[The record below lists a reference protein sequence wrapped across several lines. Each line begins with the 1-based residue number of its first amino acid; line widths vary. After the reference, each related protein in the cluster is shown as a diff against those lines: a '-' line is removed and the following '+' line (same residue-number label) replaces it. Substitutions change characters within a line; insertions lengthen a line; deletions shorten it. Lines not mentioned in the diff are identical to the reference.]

1 MSLKMKL
8 LVAAALSVAAAGL
21 GPTTAMAGEVT
32 GNGQRVTIN
41 ANSECAFSG
50 LEDWVGPTAQPPG
63 GTNVV
68 PGVTQNWGQIPKAVR
83 DFLASTGVSPGA
95 LCNAHLN
102 PLK

>member
-8 LVAAALSVAAAGL
+8 TVAAALSAAAAGL

-32 GNGQRVTIN
+32 GNGNAVVIN

-50 LEDWVGPTAQPPG
+50 LEDWVGPAQQPPG
-63 GTNVV
+63 GINVV
-68 PGVTQNWGQIPKAVR
+68 PGVTQNWGQIPKEFR
-83 DFLASTGVSPGA
+83 DFLAGMGVSPGA
-95 LCNAHLN
+95 LCNAHKN